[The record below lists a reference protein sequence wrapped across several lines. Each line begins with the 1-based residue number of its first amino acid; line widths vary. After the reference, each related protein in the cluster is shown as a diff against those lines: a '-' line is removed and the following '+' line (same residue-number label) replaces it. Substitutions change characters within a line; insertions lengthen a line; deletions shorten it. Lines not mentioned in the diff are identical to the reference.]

1 MNIKKGDMIS
11 IKQDFI
17 DRNNRYEYDSRDI
30 WEVKEVYNIGG
41 GYHVAAINNLT
52 GYGNAHLCTYNMD
65 LRTIDDLKARL
76 PQNDNIAK
84 VKNNNIN
91 TCKIMEKRMIT
102 KPFDLELAKKISNG
116 ECNGEIVTVGDNYKA
131 MDKALE
137 RAIGN
142 KVIDFEKCEGNYL
155 DVYPLIGAVLQ
166 KELRSVLSGNVN
178 KSISRNMKIKATKYR
193 NNYRVWLDYA
203 GDYRNEN
210 IE

>member
-1 MNIKKGDMIS
+1 
-11 IKQDFI
+11 
-17 DRNNRYEYDSRDI
+17 
-30 WEVKEVYNIGG
+30 
-41 GYHVAAINNLT
+41 
-52 GYGNAHLCTYNMD
+52 
-65 LRTIDDLKARL
+65 
-76 PQNDNIAK
+76 
-84 VKNNNIN
+84 
-91 TCKIMEKRMIT
+91 MIT
-102 KPFDLELAKKISNG
+102 IPFDLELAKKINNG
-116 ECNGEIVTVGDNYKA
+116 ERNGMIVTDGDNYRVEFVYHREESFPILGVIHTDHGIISDWFSNNGFGGKNYRLKLKVPEYTKMENKEQDFINRYKNVQESIVKA

-166 KELRSVLSGNVN
+166 KELRSVLDGNVN

-193 NNYRVWLDYA
+193 NDYRVWLDYA